1 VAWNIQQP
9 PKQDDKRQQMLHLC
23 SCSVRFMHS
32 INVVHYDLKLTT
44 CVSFMIAIRAV
55 TSDLSWNF
63 FQINDLLA
71 LMIFEV
77 LGLQCFLLGTLI
89 QLTDFKL
96 MISLG
101 LGCELRSWCYVFVVL
116 FSSTSCLFVLDY
128 KQSCTLTGTSSAIPS
143 VCRTEESAN
152 CNCMGVG
159 VNIE

>member
-1 VAWNIQQP
+1 
-9 PKQDDKRQQMLHLC
+9 
-23 SCSVRFMHS
+23 MHS
-32 INVVHYDLKLTT
+32 INVIHYDLKLTT

-101 LGCELRSWCYVFVVL
+101 LGCELRS
-116 FSSTSCLFVLDY
+116 
-128 KQSCTLTGTSSAIPS
+128 
-143 VCRTEESAN
+143 
-152 CNCMGVG
+152 
-159 VNIE
+159 